1 MYKVFILG
9 YNLSASLLYYSYSFN
24 KFFIF
29 HKKDRSR
36 DLSFL
41 YLTIFIYFSNSS
53 SLSFSKSK
61 TSSYVFLARF
71 NTFSN
76 ASSVFNPLDFNL
88 YILKIINSH
97 IKNPLTLFYTT
108 FRVSYIKIYS

>member
-76 ASSVFNPLDFNL
+76 ASSVFNPLDINL

-108 FRVSYIKIYS
+108 FRVSYIKLYS